1 MKIAITGANGFVG
14 KTILN
19 HFAESGN
26 EAIALIR
33 KSASLPSGNYQIRT
47 IDYEDP
53 IALHHSLEDVDVLV
67 HNAGKTVA
75 FDHMDMIRV
84 NLGLTRKI
92 VAALNSVTKPIHLVY
107 ISSQAA
113 AGPSPGGVLLSE
125 DAEAHP
131 LTAYG
136 KSKLMAEKMI
146 QRECRQAYT
155 IVRPCSV
162 YGPGDRD
169 FLNLFKLCS
178 YGLSTQIGSKARP
191 LNMIHVSQLAAF
203 LLLVCGN
210 PRAYK
215 EIFYATD
222 NQVYNQADIAQCICR
237 VMGKRLQRIVIP
249 EALAR
254 PAFQASDLLGRL
266 RHKAG
271 IINSEKYREI
281 TAEAWLADPAKARS
295 ILGWNPEPQLE
306 QLILETYQWYVQASW
321 L

>member
-14 KTILN
+14 NTIIN

-47 IDYEDP
+47 LDYEDP
-53 IALHHSLEDVDVLV
+53 IALRAAIEDVDVLV

-75 FDHMDMIRV
+75 FNHMDMIRV

-113 AGPSPGGVLLSE
+113 AGPSPKGVYLNE
-125 DAEAHP
+125 DAEPHP
-131 LTAYG
+131 LTSYG
-136 KSKLMAEKMI
+136 KSKLLAEKMI
-146 QRECRQAYT
+146 RRECRQAYT

-162 YGPGDRD
+162 YGPGDKD

-178 YGLSTQIGSKARP
+178 YGFSTQIGREERP
-191 LNMIHVSQLAAF
+191 LNMIHVRQLAAF
-203 LLLVCGN
+203 LLLVSGN
-210 PRAYK
+210 PQAHG
-215 EIFYATD
+215 EIFFATD
-222 NQVYNQADIAQCICR
+222 NQVYTQAEIAECICR

-271 IINSEKYREI
+271 IINNEKYREI
-281 TAEAWLADPAKARS
+281 TAEAWVADPAKARS
-295 ILGWNPEPQLE
+295 ILGWNPEPQME
-306 QLILETYQWYVQASW
+306 QLIMETYQWYVQASW